1 MIYPSVDELT
11 KDKYNRY
18 ILSVA
23 MAKGARIIA
32 EKEAADDP
40 MVFKDDKGGKR
51 QKGDV
56 KPVKLAINDFYA
68 GKFKI
73 KLPEQN

>member
-1 MIYPSVDELT
+1 MIYPSVDELSGE
-11 KDKYNRY
+11 KYNRY

-40 MVFKDDKGGKR
+40 SVLKDDKG
-51 QKGDV
+51 
-56 KPVKLAINDFYA
+56 
-68 GKFKI
+68 I
-73 KLPEQN
+73 KLSLIHI

>member
-1 MIYPSVDELT
+1 MIYPSVDELSGE
-11 KDKYNRY
+11 KYNRY

-40 MVFKDDKGGKR
+40 SVLKDDKGIKR
-51 QKGDV
+51 HKGDV

-68 GKFKI
+68 GKFRI
-73 KLPEQN
+73 NLPE